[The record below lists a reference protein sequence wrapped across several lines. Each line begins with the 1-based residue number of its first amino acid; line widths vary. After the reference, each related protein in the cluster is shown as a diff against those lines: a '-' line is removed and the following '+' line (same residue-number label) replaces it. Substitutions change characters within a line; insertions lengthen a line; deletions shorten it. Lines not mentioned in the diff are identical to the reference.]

1 MDAAIAD
8 DAGQLTSS
16 GVVASAANRKMMRLG
31 QEPLDQFRRYM
42 AVYAREQSRCMY
54 EPALIENLEKNWNA
68 AARTL

>member
-1 MDAAIAD
+1 MDAAIGD
-8 DAGQLTSS
+8 DAERLTGS
-16 GVVASAANRKMMRLG
+16 GIVASAANRKMLRLT

-68 AARTL
+68 AARKL

>member
-1 MDAAIAD
+1 M
-8 DAGQLTSS
+8 L
-16 GVVASAANRKMMRLG
+16 RLG